1 MERTNKAR
9 TSAHA
14 QRKPSLRMKTFIDN
28 VIQEVEEAGI
38 KDKDAVGGS
47 EATSGRVT
55 ASVGPS
61 RTRRQQFA

>member
-1 MERTNKAR
+1 MERTKKTR
-9 TSAHA
+9 KSE
-14 QRKPSLRMKTFIDN
+14 QRKTSLRMKRFIES

-38 KDKDAVGGS
+38 KDDDAVDDS
-47 EATSGRVT
+47 EPTSARAT